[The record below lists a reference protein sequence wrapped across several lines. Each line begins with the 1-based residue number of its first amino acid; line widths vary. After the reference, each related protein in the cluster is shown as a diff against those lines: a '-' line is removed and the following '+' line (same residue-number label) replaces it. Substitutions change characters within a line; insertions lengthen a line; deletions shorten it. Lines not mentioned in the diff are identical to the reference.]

1 MYKGIFYNNNKWRH
15 GIFSYESVAEV
26 IAFAGHN
33 MKYTVK
39 FTDDDFIP
47 LMKLKENSEE
57 PSSYMNPQGYVDPTS
72 KYYIDR
78 VWEEYHKL
86 KEELADTKCKLA
98 QAEDIID
105 TQRTLIKQIHKD
117 EDTLIQFIERITPLV
132 EAAKELNNSYHNIYA
147 VNRVRKTY
155 KHIEEPWEDVRAR
168 CS

>member
-15 GIFSYESVAEV
+15 GIFSYESVADV

-39 FTDDDFIP
+39 FTDDDFAP
-47 LMKLKENSEE
+47 LMKLKMNSEE
-57 PSSYMNPQGYVDPTS
+57 PTSYMNPQGYVDPTS

-86 KEELADTKCKLA
+86 KEELADTKSKLA
-98 QAEDIID
+98 QAEDMID

-117 EDTLIQFIERITPLV
+117 EDTLIQAIKPLSILV
-132 EAAKELNNSYHNIYA
+132 DAAKELEHSMADAYA
-147 VNRVRKTY
+147 VNKVRRAY
-155 KHIEEPWEDVRAR
+155 KHIEETWEDVRAR